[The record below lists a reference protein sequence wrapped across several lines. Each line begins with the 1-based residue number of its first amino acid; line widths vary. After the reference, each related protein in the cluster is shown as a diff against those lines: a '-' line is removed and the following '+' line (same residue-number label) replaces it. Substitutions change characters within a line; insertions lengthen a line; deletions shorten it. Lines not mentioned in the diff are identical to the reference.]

1 MSRIISF
8 AWTTPALLAD
18 RKHCTRREWQ
28 EDYARRFKADELVQ
42 AWDHQPRTRK
52 GKKVADIRLIT
63 APYWQSLADMPDAD
77 YEDEGFAFFEEH
89 PDLLP
94 ATHGPMGMSRDY
106 FDAWKLDGGGMWVLR
121 FTLEE
126 VYLK

>member
-18 RKHCTRREWQ
+18 RKHATRRNWQ
-28 EDYARRFKADELVQ
+28 YEYAVRFNKNELCQ

-52 GKKVADIRLIT
+52 GKKVADIRLT
-63 APYWQSLADMPDAD
+63 DFPRYEMLADMPDSD
-77 YEDEGFAFFEEH
+77 YEEEGFAFFEEH

-94 ATHGPMGMSRDY
+94 ANHGPMGMSRDY